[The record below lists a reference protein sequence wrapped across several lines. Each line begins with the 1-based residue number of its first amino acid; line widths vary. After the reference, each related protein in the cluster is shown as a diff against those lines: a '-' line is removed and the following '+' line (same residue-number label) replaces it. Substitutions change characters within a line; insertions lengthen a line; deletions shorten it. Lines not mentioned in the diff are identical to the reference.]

1 MYTLSDSIKKELL
14 KAVEKM
20 EIDETQ
26 LDSYHYDRNPYCVDA
41 ELIGTSGCHD
51 WDEEEEWKAKVK
63 ALADDIKGYGV
74 MSYVDL
80 SDDEENI
87 EGEITMAAYLW
98 LYSLVD

>member
-1 MYTLSDSIKKELL
+1 MYTLRDSIKKELL
-14 KAVEKM
+14 KAVERM
-20 EIDETQ
+20 DIDETQ
-26 LDSYHYDRNPYCVDA
+26 LDSYHCDRNPYCVDA
-41 ELIGTSGCHD
+41 ELVGTSDCRD

-63 ALADDIKGYGV
+63 ALADDIKDYGV